1 MPFITPACLIVMV
14 ELDTF
19 GFGGTAHSPS
29 PRKNCVESFGSLGA
43 SPLLAQVTTPYVVSG
58 GIAHIPS

>member
-1 MPFITPACLIVMV
+1 MV

-58 GIAHIPS
+58 GIAHIPSSLR